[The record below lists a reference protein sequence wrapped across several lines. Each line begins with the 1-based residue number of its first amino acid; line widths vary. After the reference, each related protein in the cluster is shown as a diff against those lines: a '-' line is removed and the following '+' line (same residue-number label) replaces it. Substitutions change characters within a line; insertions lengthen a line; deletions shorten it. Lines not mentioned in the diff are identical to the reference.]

1 MDSATALR
9 EFLEY
14 IIGQLIEQPEEGAIA
29 HEWSDDGHHHRFVVT
44 LTEDDMGH
52 IIGKNG
58 HTVAAIRS
66 LLGAAAQRD
75 GETVSL
81 RVVGPSDLE
90 LPHGEHLE
98 PEASSEPANDE
109 A

>member
-29 HEWSDDGHHHRFVVT
+29 HELSDDGKHHNFLVT
-44 LTEDDMGH
+44 LTEDDVGK

-66 LLGAAAQRD
+66 LLIAAAQRD
-75 GETVSL
+75 GQTVSL
-81 RVVGPSDLE
+81 KVVGPSDYYND
-90 LPHGEHLE
+90 PGEE
-98 PEASSEPANDE
+98 SAGESENDE